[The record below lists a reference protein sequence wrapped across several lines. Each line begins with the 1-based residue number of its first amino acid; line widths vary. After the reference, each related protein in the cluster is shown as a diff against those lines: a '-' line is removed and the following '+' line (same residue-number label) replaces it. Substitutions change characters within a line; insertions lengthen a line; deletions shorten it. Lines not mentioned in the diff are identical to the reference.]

1 MRLEKWWILS
11 HPKWRVGQL
20 LRKILRRLWDVGLE
34 RERPGTMR
42 GQEAAEGEGRGV
54 SGDQR
59 TQAGWM
65 WGVKDDFLA

>member
-1 MRLEKWWILS
+1 M
-11 HPKWRVGQL
+11 
-20 LRKILRRLWDVGLE
+20 GLE

-59 TQAGWM
+59 TQAGCGASRMTFWLRGWM
-65 WGVKDDFLA
+65 MVTPFAGMVVTQEEHQVA